1 METVSLLQLSDSHE
15 RSACKHI
22 NPKSPV
28 RHVSLLIVLTVII
41 DECLYVSF
49 ETNEGIFY
57 IAVLTTNTGQLR
69 GRLKLIV
76 ATQTAQGI
84 CLY

>member
-1 METVSLLQLSDSHE
+1 METVSLLQLSDSQE
-15 RSACKHI
+15 RSAYKHI

-57 IAVLTTNTGQLR
+57 IAGLTTNTGQLTR
-69 GRLKLIV
+69 RLN
-76 ATQTAQGI
+76 
-84 CLY
+84 

>member
-1 METVSLLQLSDSHE
+1 METLSLLRLSGSQE
-15 RSACKHI
+15 RSACKQI

-28 RHVSLLIVLTVII
+28 RHVSLLIVLTVIF

-49 ETNEGIFY
+49 ETNKGIFY

-69 GRLKLIV
+69 RRLN
-76 ATQTAQGI
+76 
-84 CLY
+84 

>member
-1 METVSLLQLSDSHE
+1 METVSLLQLSDSQE
-15 RSACKHI
+15 RSAYKHI

-28 RHVSLLIVLTVII
+28 RYVSLLIVLTVII

-57 IAVLTTNTGQLR
+57 IAVLTTNTGQLTR
-69 GRLKLIV
+69 RLN
-76 ATQTAQGI
+76 
-84 CLY
+84 